1 MPEHFLL
8 LRPAFLDSLLSPE
21 ERHRPKPMTQLM
33 IQFTG
38 LEKAQF
44 IFIVRNEHIFGLPV
58 MVKHHFVRFTPN
70 S

>member
-1 MPEHFLL
+1 
-8 LRPAFLDSLLSPE
+8 
-21 ERHRPKPMTQLM
+21 MTQLM